1 MNLKIID
8 IELGLADIEEIPEKY
23 MPISNVIFFYFHER
37 DWIVFNP
44 GHPDHD
50 IYLDIVKAY
59 LELGN
64 LQRKELYENVEHVA
78 ETALPCIR
86 MLNNILR
93 IRRRRMKA
101 YEN

>member
-8 IELGLADIEEIPEKY
+8 IELGLADIEEVPEEY
-23 MPISNVIFFYFHER
+23 VPANNLIFFYFHQR

-50 IYLDIVKAY
+50 IFMDVVKIYLTLDNWKKKRFHEEMEAMH
-59 LELGN
+59 N
-64 LQRKELYENVEHVA
+64 S
-78 ETALPCIR
+78 ALPNIKV
-86 MLNNILR
+86 LDNILR

>member
-8 IELGLADIEEIPEKY
+8 IELRIAAIEKVPEEY
-23 MPISNVIFFYFHER
+23 APCNNLIFFYYHQR
-37 DWIVFNP
+37 DWIVFNLK
-44 GHPDHD
+44 HPDHE
-50 IYLDIVKAY
+50 IFLDMVKIY

-64 LQRKELYENVEHVA
+64 LRRKELYESLEHVA